1 MRVHRLV
8 GPAATAALLLLAGL
22 FALGGLVGFFAKAN
36 RPSKTYSPPGGDPG
50 AGLESFSA
58 LALLAWPTPTPTP
71 TPLPLSPTEPSV
83 SENAAAPA
91 DVASQPARPSPES
104 ASEGQAPSIA
114 DYQNYDM
121 ASAVLAYVNGARSA
135 QGLGALTS
143 GAQSY
148 AQLLTQLNT
157 LSHDLNGGLLARIHA
172 SNYAGG
178 SMGEA
183 LWEGW
188 GNYGASDVV
197 NDWLNSPSHRAIL
210 LGAYVDAGV
219 ACYVHEANGQPNTR
233 CALDVGGP

>member
-172 SNYAGG
+172 S
-178 SMGEA
+178 
-183 LWEGW
+183 
-188 GNYGASDVV
+188 DVV